1 MAKGTLEVAEYQWAQ
16 KFYKHNSWPFDEYDG
31 DPTPASI
38 EAHCKN
44 RSAQYKAELASYK
57 ALKHT
62 LESDAQVQTFDSLC
76 DQTQSRMKNADDLL
90 QAGNFLDADSTLD
103 DIAAL
108 VDGVG
113 ILVGKSRAT
122 EQQKNGADGQQ
133 NAESSTPHVDP
144 LQALQQ
150 RATEFSAK
158 LKGYKAE
165 RKILVSKDQKTLFD
179 QLFKQAA
186 STMTYITSLVK
197 NGDAAGADQ
206 RLFDA
211 EAQLQGV
218 QQVLEM
224 QKQTVRE
231 TESIKTAIKEANTR
245 LSEADGLRKTIKSP
259 QEQKAFADSSK
270 QAKGQVKQIEGLLKR
285 HELDACQ
292 AELKNL
298 DNMVEKTESYVKFVP
313 VDPSL
318 SRELKTTRIE
328 IQSCYQQVN
337 EVPDKALKRDFEKNY
352 QVAINLLAETED
364 LIEGHG
370 RSSEET
376 IAANLA
382 TLKNLTETLIDCV
395 VNAKEAAEKQAA
407 NPTQG
412 KRSSPDS
419 ATKNA
424 AQNALNKA
432 LAGCMGS
439 LDEAQANLNEVL
451 KAGAEIKD
459 PALAS
464 SFAQYSSAAQTYI
477 TEGLQYV
484 ADRKLQ
490 EARGK
495 LATCEDAIKSMIA
508 FLGTAHSTPENQ
520 EEASTDHQQESKV
533 SEIELDTFQAGD
545 DEQKAAL
552 ADCKRL
558 LDQLAVRQAS
568 AVAQNPQFQQE
579 FQHDEFLTFKV
590 ISEEFE
596 SQIDA
601 LIASGNAADAKS
613 RLQDFENVVQSLED
627 SVQNALSSAIQPEE
641 EQGGQ
646 PEPDPVLEASL
657 NTCQVQLQKLIGR
670 YNKAM
675 AGNPQLPDQSL
686 QNTFLTYQMVW
697 EQLSSQAEHLI
708 QENRLKDAENRLS
721 ELESVVANIEDFA
734 KQGAQP
740 NEQSQPPEIAQVS
753 KTREDYLKQY
763 ESLDASKSVFLRQ
776 ELLIKDPELLAEF
789 QTIKVLF
796 EFAMP
801 EAKRCINADQ
811 LDGLSIVMASLEEHR
826 DQLNTILNRARVQN
840 AEALAK
846 RKQEQEAAKQARL
859 DAAPAIS
866 FKDAEKLASK
876 LSAMRKYVKDPTK
889 LKIFDEQANFVRLS
903 IAQLK
908 KMAQTGQTSQ
918 MDEILK
924 ALGRAK
930 AELQML
936 ADENRQ
942 IQVKYSNRAPGIRNN
957 VDARKKPSGENPQ
970 FFCEVQEGQFC
981 LKHAIN
987 ACLGF
992 QATDKNDLLDASLV
1006 NHLKAYE
1013 SKTDEE
1019 FLRYASGVLKR
1030 KVKTLRQEHQ
1040 KDPKKLAREVATEEY
1055 KKLYKTDPLQD
1066 ISNKGS
1072 IADVGLELLKA
1083 QQQKLG
1089 LPDPQ
1094 ITYIEHTKTPAEE
1107 DIARE
1112 LLSHVVNSG
1121 EDRFVINIGGHYV
1134 AFRQVEEGDW
1144 YLVNSTS
1151 SAATKMD
1158 PVEYCLN
1165 HIKSSGTRLPVIH
1178 FEKQVAL

>member
-1 MAKGTLEVAEYQWAQ
+1 MAKGTLEVTEYQWAQ
-16 KFYKHNSWPFDEYDG
+16 KVYKQKSWPFDAYDG

-38 EAHCKN
+38 AAHCKN
-44 RSAQYKAELASYK
+44 RAAQYKAELKSYK
-57 ALKHT
+57 ALKST
-62 LESDAQVQTFDSLC
+62 LQTDAQTQTFDSLC
-76 DQTQSRMKNADDLL
+76 EQTQSRMKNADYLL
-90 QAGNFLDADSTLD
+90 QTGDFLDADSTLD

-113 ILVGKSRAT
+113 IVVGKSRVSKL
-122 EQQKNGADGQQ
+122 QKNGIDGKQT
-133 NAESSTPHVDP
+133 AESAAPHVDP

-186 STMTYITSLVK
+186 ATMTYVTNLVK
-197 NGDAAGADQ
+197 SGDTAGADQ

-224 QKQTVRE
+224 QKQIARE
-231 TESIKTAIKEANTR
+231 TENIKTAIKDANTR
-245 LSEADGLRKTIKSP
+245 LSEANGLRKTIKSP
-259 QEQKAFADSSK
+259 QEQKAFSDSSK
-270 QAKGQVKQIEGLLKR
+270 RAKVQIKQVEGLLKR

-292 AELKNL
+292 TELKVLGNL
-298 DNMVEKTESYVKFVP
+298 VEKAESYVKFVP

-318 SRELKTTRIE
+318 SKQLKTTRIE

-352 QVAINLLAETED
+352 QVAISLLAETED

-370 RSSEET
+370 RSSEEA

-382 TLKNLTETLIDCV
+382 TLKNLTEALIDCV
-395 VNAKEAAEKQAA
+395 VSAKEAATQQAT
-407 NPTQG
+407 NQPTG
-412 KRSSPDS
+412 RRSRPNS
-419 ATKNA
+419 ASKSA

-432 LAGCMGS
+432 LSDCMGS

-459 PALAS
+459 VALAN
-464 SFAQYSSAAQTYI
+464 SFAQYSSAAQAYI

-495 LATCEDAIKSMIA
+495 LTTCEDAINSMIA
-508 FLGTAHSTPENQ
+508 FLESAQSAPENQ
-520 EEASTDHQQESKV
+520 DGVSSDHQE
-533 SEIELDTFQAGD
+533 ELKIVEPGPETLQSTE
-545 DEQKAAL
+545 DEQRAAL
-552 ADCKRL
+552 ADCKRQ
-558 LDQLAVRQAS
+558 LDQLAARRAS
-568 AVAQNPQFQQE
+568 AAAQNPQFQQE

-590 ISEEFE
+590 ISDEFE

-601 LIASGNAADAKS
+601 LIASGNAADAKT
-613 RLQDFENVVQSLED
+613 RLQDFENVVQNLED
-627 SVQNALSSAIQPEE
+627 CVQNALSSTPQPEE

-646 PEPDPVLEASL
+646 SEPDPVLEASL
-657 NTCQVQLQKLIGR
+657 NTCQSQLQKLVGR
-670 YNKAM
+670 YDKAM

-697 EQLSSQAEHLI
+697 EQLSSQTEHLI
-708 QENRLKDAENRLS
+708 QENRLKDAESRLS
-721 ELESVVANIEDFA
+721 ELESVIANIEDYA

-740 NEQSQPPEIAQVS
+740 DKQTRAPEVMQVS
-753 KTREDYLKQY
+753 KSHEDYLKQY

-776 ELLIKDPELLAEF
+776 ELLITDPILQTEF
-789 QTIKVLF
+789 QTIKILF
-796 EFAMP
+796 ELAMP
-801 EAKRCINADQ
+801 EAKRCINTNQ
-811 LDGLSIVMASLEEHR
+811 LDGLSVVMASLEEHR
-826 DQLNTILNRARVQN
+826 DQLNTILNRARAQN
-840 AEALAK
+840 AEELAK
-846 RKQEQEAAKQARL
+846 RKQGQEAAKQARL
-859 DAAPAIS
+859 DAAPAVS
-866 FKDAEKLASK
+866 LKDAEKFVSN
-876 LSAMRKYVKDPTK
+876 LSAMRKYVKDPAK
-889 LKIFDEQANFVRLS
+889 LKIFDEQASFVRLA

-908 KMAQTGQTSQ
+908 EMAQMGQTGQI
-918 MDEILK
+918 DEMLK

-942 IQVKYSNRAPGIRNN
+942 IQVKYTNRSPGVRNN
-957 VDARKKPSGENPQ
+957 VDARKKPSGDDPQ

-1006 NHLKAYE
+1006 NHLKAYD

-1019 FLRYASGVLKR
+1019 FIRYASGVLKR
-1030 KVKTLRQEHQ
+1030 DVKTLQREHR
-1040 KDPKKLAREVATEEY
+1040 KNPKKLAREVATEEY